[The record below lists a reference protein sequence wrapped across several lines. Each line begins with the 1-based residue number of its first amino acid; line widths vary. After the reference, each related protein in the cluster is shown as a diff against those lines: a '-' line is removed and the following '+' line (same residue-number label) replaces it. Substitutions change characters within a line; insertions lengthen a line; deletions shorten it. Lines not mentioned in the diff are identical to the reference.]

1 MNLKGPFQE
10 RFCLGVATLSKAHFC
25 EAPQREPD
33 LLHMAGNEWCR
44 DRVSQEKSSG
54 VRKRGVRPHPNN
66 LRVGSLRGTGRFW
79 QVI

>member
-54 VRKRGVRPHPNN
+54 VRKRV
-66 LRVGSLRGTGRFW
+66 RVGSLRGTGRFW